1 MLRRPV
7 EPHPVKNTFPP
18 FFKRAQHGFLDAL
31 RPAGLGERPILAD
44 HVAIGLEQ
52 QAQRGADVALGGFTQ
67 VGGDRVGRFGRQD
80 AKLELVADLEEFFGT
95 PVGGFAHEGVAG
107 A

>member
-31 RPAGLGERPILAD
+31 RPARLGELPILAD
-44 HVAIGLEQ
+44 HVAIRLEQ
-52 QAQRGADVALGGFTQ
+52 QAQGRAHVAFGGFAQ
-67 VGGDRVGRFGRQD
+67 VRGDRVGGLGRQD
-80 AKLELVADLEEFFGT
+80 AKLELIADLEELLGS
-95 PVGGFAHEGVAG
+95 PVGCFAHGGWVCG
-107 A
+107 